1 MQHVSKS
8 VYYSIVNNQDS
19 TTPHATTPA
28 SLFIQR
34 HVRTRFDLLRP
45 EVEDRVA
52 ANQATQK
59 MHHDRHSRQRDFFV
73 GQRVMVRNLR
83 PGPQWIPGTIIERR
97 GPVTYLVQVAGDRIW
112 KRHIDHLNETTD
124 TPQNQTT
131 LLWPTIEAE
140 GPAETPVS
148 LLVPDASSLGIP
160 SLLSQQVGCPNPLL
174 NLIPLPTRNTKCH
187 YRLHQVQLLQY
198 HLQTDATRNE
208 LGGGQTDTKLLSGTH
223 FEKGGEYSIVNN
235 QDNCK

>member
-1 MQHVSKS
+1 M
-8 VYYSIVNNQDS
+8 
-19 TTPHATTPA
+19 APA
-28 SLFIQR
+28 SLFLQR

-45 EVEDRVA
+45 EVEDRVV

-97 GPVTYLVQVAGDRIW
+97 GPVTYLVQVARDRIW
-112 KRHIDHLNETTD
+112 KRHIDHLNKTTD

-131 LLWPTIEAE
+131 LLRPTIKAE

-148 LLVPDASSLGIP
+148 LPDPDASSLADTVPAP
-160 SLLSQQVGCPNPLL
+160 STSGVPE
-174 NLIPLPTRNTKCH
+174 PTPESDSPTDPEHK
-187 YRLHQVQLLQY
+187 VP
-198 HLQTDATRNE
+198 LQTPSSPPTPTPAISPPDRRYPQRTRRRPDRYQAT
-208 LGGGQTDTKLLSGTH
+208 
-223 FEKGGEYSIVNN
+223 
-235 QDNCK
+235 